1 VPEAPPLYGH
11 CICILDR
18 EAVALAAVI
27 SSILFRKGVYLP
39 LFIFPAIAAPKSEGD
54 DAQPESYLSNL
65 TGQAAAIFINNA
77 WARMHGS
84 EYVILAGLE
93 PAQKSYLSIPKG
105 TKVIEIAE
113 PVEAYQKLS
122 IFSSANRQELRC
134 NQSDLLRGL
143 FLAERAGKT
152 LTLDDTASP
161 VSQPENVKG
170 GIVVVENNCDVASVI
185 AVNYANSV
193 NANLLVVRPVG
204 KREISGIHRSIH
216 EWKAKNDQA
225 QGQRVKDA
233 ISLRLNGTSF
243 SEFQFATFFTEGL
256 PYSLIIENVVP
267 CSYVNIAI
275 RPDLFVFNSI
285 IFEHLHNFHS
295 AIVFSPLFFT
305 DEETQWLRD
314 FFPRHRCY
322 LRQLVGHQ
330 ATFANLH
337 FTAQHFPYGLL
348 HISSHGGEVDGWE
361 VTEEFLDR
369 NGTKHVIEYD
379 EVVGFDPKPDKD
391 GRIAVHRKTIF
402 RRLDGLQ
409 WMSEELDKQNVP
421 QYVFHD
427 MWKALYKDQRSKIN
441 PNAIRRKKGRIAMS
455 CAIRCADTIH
465 QGEFNILASHSSP
478 LIFNNTCWSWYE
490 VAKFFLSCGARG
502 YIGTLWAVDNQSA
515 VRAARTFY
523 DNLFN
528 GTVLLAIYAAI
539 KAVTDQN
546 SKDIYIYWGLH
557 FTSLS
562 AGHSAEQSRQ
572 EVFQELLLSLGGWKD
587 QIKNSQSVE
596 VRENATRVLKSVLHE
611 LNTNFGPDDLKT
623 LEVSTKE
630 VRGAFPDDNDASV
643 ASRPLNIRSS
653 IDHPTEYQEW
663 GYSTHS
669 EE

>member
-1 VPEAPPLYGH
+1 M
-11 CICILDR
+11 
-18 EAVALAAVI
+18 
-27 SSILFRKGVYLP
+27 
-39 LFIFPAIAAPKSEGD
+39 FPAVAAPKSEGD
-54 DAQPESYLSNL
+54 DPQPESYLSNL
-65 TGQAAAIFINNA
+65 TGQAAALFINNA

-93 PAQKSYLSIPKG
+93 PDQKSYLSLPKG

-113 PVEAYQKLS
+113 LTDIYQKLS
-122 IFSSANRQELRC
+122 VFSSTNRQELRC
-134 NQSDLLRGL
+134 KQSDLLNGL
-143 FLAERAGKT
+143 FLAERAGRI
-152 LTLDDTASP
+152 LILDEAAGP
-161 VSQPENVKG
+161 LPQPEKVKA
-170 GIVVVENNCDVASVI
+170 GIVVVENNCDVATVI
-185 AVNYANSV
+185 AVNYASSV
-193 NANLLVVRPVG
+193 GANLLVVRPVG

-216 EWKAKNDQA
+216 EWKAKNDDTQR
-225 QGQRVKDA
+225 QRVKDA
-233 ISLRLNGTSF
+233 ITLRLNGTSF
-243 SEFQFATFFTEGL
+243 SEFEFATFFTEGL

-267 CSYVNIAI
+267 CSYVNITI

-285 IFEHLHNFHS
+285 IFEHLRNLHS
-295 AIVFSPLFFT
+295 AVVFSPLFFA
-305 DEETQWLRD
+305 DEETQWLTD
-314 FFPRHRCY
+314 FFPRHKYY
-322 LRQLVGHQ
+322 LRQLVGRE

-337 FTAQHFPYGLL
+337 FTAQHFPYDLL

-369 NGTKHVIEYD
+369 NGTTHIIEYD
-379 EVVGFDPKPDKD
+379 EVVGFDPRPDKD

-402 RRLDGLQ
+402 RRLDGFQ
-409 WMSEELDKQNVP
+409 WMSEELDKQNIP

-427 MWKALYKDQRSKIN
+427 MWKALYKDQRGKIN
-441 PNAIRRKKGRIAMS
+441 PSAIRKKKGRITTS

-502 YIGTLWAVDNQSA
+502 YIGTLWAVDNESA
-515 VRAARTFY
+515 VRASRTFY
-523 DNLFN
+523 DSLFN
-528 GTVLLAIYAAI
+528 GTVLRAIYTAI
-539 KAVTDQN
+539 NAISDQH

-562 AGHSAEQSRQ
+562 GGQSAEESRQ

-587 QIKNSQSVE
+587 QIENSQSGE
-596 VRENATRVLKSVLHE
+596 VRVSATRVLKSVLHE
-611 LNTNFGPDDLKT
+611 LNTNFGPEDLKK

-630 VRGAFPDDNDASV
+630 VKGAFSDEKDAST

-653 IDHPTEYQEW
+653 IDHPTEYQERE
-663 GYSTHS
+663 YRADS